1 VPHYIIQFSATYIVT
16 AAVEADNEADAIRSA
31 EADPSLFDD
40 EFYVGPTPGT
50 DFRIR
55 VEVVPDLPSSSPGER
70 GPATPRWN
78 ESFESFPAKYLDKV
92 DEWLVVVRA
101 RDWAASPGI
110 DLARQ
115 AAEVNGRL
123 LWLDRCTVGDAEL
136 TERIKGTQ
144 ERVCEVIFRR

>member
-1 VPHYIIQFSATYIVT
+1 MPHYIIQFSATYIVT
-16 AAVEADNEADAIRSA
+16 AAVEAENEADAIRSA
-31 EADPSLFDD
+31 EADPTLFDD

-55 VEVVPDLPSSSPGER
+55 VEVVPDLPTSVT
-70 GPATPRWN
+70 GPRLPAIPRWN
-78 ESFESFPAKYLDKV
+78 ESFESFPDKYLDNV

-101 RDWAASPGI
+101 RDWSESSSAI
-110 DLARQ
+110 ARQ

-136 TERIKGTQ
+136 TDRIKGAQ
-144 ERVCEVIFRR
+144 ERVCEVVFRR